1 MSKTVLDVLD
11 ERVTKIRKSR
21 EEANNKGNAK
31 DFAEYKET
39 CGVIAGLNLALMEI
53 IDLSRMVREEDDD

>member
-11 ERVTKIRKSR
+11 ERVTKIRKAR

-31 DFAEYKET
+31 DFAEYKEM
-39 CGVIAGLNLALMEI
+39 CGVIVGLNLALMEI
-53 IDLSRMVREEDDD
+53 VDLSRMVREEDDD